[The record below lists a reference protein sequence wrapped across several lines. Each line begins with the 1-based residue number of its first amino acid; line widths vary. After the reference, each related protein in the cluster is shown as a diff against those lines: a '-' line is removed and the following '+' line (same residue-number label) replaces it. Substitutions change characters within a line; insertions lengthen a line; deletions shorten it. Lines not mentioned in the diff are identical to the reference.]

1 MPYSLI
7 VALGALFAALV
18 ACVVLYRKVRGAR
31 RDMALEAAY
40 VDELM
45 GSSSEAA
52 ALLDDR
58 GRIHRCNAAFA
69 DLFGRAEGDLRGLAF
84 HGLLADGAEDD
95 AADVADRIEA
105 GRPVRAEVNALL
117 PTEERRE
124 ISVLGSASRLPGQ
137 PARYLVQVQDVSRRV
152 MAETAFRRLEK
163 AVETMQI
170 GVTVTDV
177 DGRIVYT
184 NPADAEIHGYTREEL
199 IGEDVRIF
207 APEGAEDQRPL
218 TLSEMEELERW
229 SRESINVRKD
239 GTTFPCQLMSD
250 VVRDADG
257 RPIGVVTTCEDITQ
271 RKRAERALRRSE
283 QRFALAVRGA
293 TDGVW
298 DLDLKRHEIYLSP
311 QWKSLLGYDDVEIG
325 SHPDEWFGRV
335 HPDDR
340 ARLREDLDAH
350 RRGITPRFENE
361 HRILHSDG
369 SYRWVVVRGMAQ
381 RDEDGRA
388 LRVAGSLTDITERK
402 IAEKQLAQEAL
413 YDPLTGLPN
422 RAFLTDLLDRAHRRA
437 QRHEDIGFAVLFLD
451 LDRFKEVNDSLGHA
465 AGDEM
470 LREVSRRL
478 IQSVR
483 PGDVVSR
490 FAGDEFCIL
499 LDDLDDP
506 GDTTRVADRVQEA
519 LRDPIV
525 IDGREVQTSVSI
537 GIAVSAGEGPEPSV
551 LLRNADNAMYRA
563 KARGRDRYEVFDREM
578 HERVAELHSLE
589 EDLRAGLEE
598 GQFRVCYQPVVNLDT
613 GTITALEALVRWH
626 HPVRGSVPT
635 GTFLSVAEDTGLI
648 VPLGW
653 WVLNEACRQ
662 MASWARRFPRYRDLP
677 VGVNLSSKQLRQPDL
692 VERIEEAL
700 RSADLPPRCLTLE
713 VKEGDLM
720 SDPEVHAPVIRKIR
734 ELGVDV
740 EIDDFGTTSSFIQYL
755 DQFQVSALKLDPSF
769 VRLAEAGRDRD
780 PVLQAIITLA
790 RSLGIRVVAEG
801 VETSRQGD
809 RLRDLRCEQGQGY
822 LFARPLETQAVDQ
835 LLASRVDGVAPN

>member
-1 MPYSLI
+1 
-7 VALGALFAALV
+7 
-18 ACVVLYRKVRGAR
+18 
-31 RDMALEAAY
+31 
-40 VDELM
+40 
-45 GSSSEAA
+45 
-52 ALLDDR
+52 
-58 GRIHRCNAAFA
+58 
-69 DLFGRAEGDLRGLAF
+69 
-84 HGLLADGAEDD
+84 
-95 AADVADRIEA
+95 
-105 GRPVRAEVNALL
+105 
-117 PTEERRE
+117 
-124 ISVLGSASRLPGQ
+124 
-137 PARYLVQVQDVSRRV
+137 
-152 MAETAFRRLEK
+152 
-163 AVETMQI
+163 
-170 GVTVTDV
+170 
-177 DGRIVYT
+177 
-184 NPADAEIHGYTREEL
+184 
-199 IGEDVRIF
+199 
-207 APEGAEDQRPL
+207 
-218 TLSEMEELERW
+218 
-229 SRESINVRKD
+229 
-239 GTTFPCQLMSD
+239 
-250 VVRDADG
+250 
-257 RPIGVVTTCEDITQ
+257 
-271 RKRAERALRRSE
+271 
-283 QRFALAVRGA
+283 
-293 TDGVW
+293 
-298 DLDLKRHEIYLSP
+298 
-311 QWKSLLGYDDVEIG
+311 
-325 SHPDEWFGRV
+325 
-335 HPDDR
+335 
-340 ARLREDLDAH
+340 
-350 RRGITPRFENE
+350 
-361 HRILHSDG
+361 
-369 SYRWVVVRGMAQ
+369 
-381 RDEDGRA
+381 
-388 LRVAGSLTDITERK
+388 
-402 IAEKQLAQEAL
+402 
-413 YDPLTGLPN
+413 PLTGLPN
-422 RAFLTDLLDRAHRRA
+422 RAFLTDLLDRAYWRA
-437 QRHEDIGFAVLFLD
+437 QRHDDIGFAVLFLD

-519 LRDPIV
+519 LRDPIA

-537 GIAVSAGEGPEPSV
+537 GIAVSAGGGPEPSV

-563 KARGRDRYEVFDREM
+563 KARGRDRYEVFDRKM

-589 EDLRAGLEE
+589 EDLKTGLEE

-662 MASWARRFPRYRDLP
+662 MAAWAQRFPRYRDLP

-692 VERIEEAL
+692 VERIQQAL
-700 RSADLPPRCLTLE
+700 DAADLPPRCLTLE

-720 SDPEVHAPVIRKIR
+720 SDPEVHAPVIEKIR

-835 LLASRVDGVAPN
+835 LLASRASGVAPN

>member
-1 MPYSLI
+1 
-7 VALGALFAALV
+7 
-18 ACVVLYRKVRGAR
+18 
-31 RDMALEAAY
+31 
-40 VDELM
+40 
-45 GSSSEAA
+45 
-52 ALLDDR
+52 
-58 GRIHRCNAAFA
+58 
-69 DLFGRAEGDLRGLAF
+69 
-84 HGLLADGAEDD
+84 
-95 AADVADRIEA
+95 
-105 GRPVRAEVNALL
+105 
-117 PTEERRE
+117 
-124 ISVLGSASRLPGQ
+124 
-137 PARYLVQVQDVSRRV
+137 
-152 MAETAFRRLEK
+152 
-163 AVETMQI
+163 
-170 GVTVTDV
+170 
-177 DGRIVYT
+177 
-184 NPADAEIHGYTREEL
+184 
-199 IGEDVRIF
+199 
-207 APEGAEDQRPL
+207 
-218 TLSEMEELERW
+218 
-229 SRESINVRKD
+229 
-239 GTTFPCQLMSD
+239 
-250 VVRDADG
+250 
-257 RPIGVVTTCEDITQ
+257 
-271 RKRAERALRRSE
+271 
-283 QRFALAVRGA
+283 
-293 TDGVW
+293 
-298 DLDLKRHEIYLSP
+298 
-311 QWKSLLGYDDVEIG
+311 
-325 SHPDEWFGRV
+325 
-335 HPDDR
+335 
-340 ARLREDLDAH
+340 
-350 RRGITPRFENE
+350 
-361 HRILHSDG
+361 
-369 SYRWVVVRGMAQ
+369 
-381 RDEDGRA
+381 
-388 LRVAGSLTDITERK
+388 
-402 IAEKQLAQEAL
+402 
-413 YDPLTGLPN
+413 
-422 RAFLTDLLDRAHRRA
+422 
-437 QRHEDIGFAVLFLD
+437 
-451 LDRFKEVNDSLGHA
+451 
-465 AGDEM
+465 M

-525 IDGREVQTSVSI
+525 IDGREVRTSVSI
-537 GIAVSAGEGPEPSV
+537 GIAVSAREGPEPSV

-589 EDLRAGLEE
+589 EDLRSGLEE

-662 MASWARRFPRYRDLP
+662 MAAWARRFPRYRDLP

-700 RSADLPPRCLTLE
+700 RSADLPSRCLTLE

-822 LFARPLETQAVDQ
+822 LFAKPLETQAVDQ
-835 LLASRVDGVAPN
+835 LLASRTDGVAPN